1 LDKETRKLIYRKYP
15 MTEKERQGCRQE
27 IERMKF
33 IRMEYAKRLN
43 EQKGNSQTECS
54 FTTEV

>member
-1 LDKETRKLIYRKYP
+1 

-33 IRMEYAKRLN
+33 IRNEYAKRLN
-43 EQKGNSQTECS
+43 EKRDSQTKCS
-54 FTTEV
+54 FTKEV